1 MFVCVHS
8 RRSQPQ
14 TNLFFFRF
22 VSMKSTEKEETN
34 GKNIKLKRVRA
45 RVNGKLVAWKFIVQW
60 FGRECKFRGQN
71 SKINGG
77 KNAIRAYVLLN
88 HHVDYVDIKFNLVGV
103 HPALTPQS
111 HILLF
116 TCADN

>member
-1 MFVCVHS
+1 MH
-8 RRSQPQ
+8 
-14 TNLFFFRF
+14 
-22 VSMKSTEKEETN
+22 
-34 GKNIKLKRVRA
+34 GGVRA

-71 SKINGG
+71 SKMNGG
-77 KNAIRAYVLLN
+77 KTAIRAYVLLN
-88 HHVDYVDIKFNLVGV
+88 HHVDYVDIKFNLVSVQLFSV

-116 TCADN
+116 TYLSLTICADN